1 MPKLSRHKDRC
12 RTGHL
17 CTGSAPVNAT
27 QYTVFANGKPVLRKG
42 DPVQPHTIKV
52 GLKCLIHG
60 ANVKRGSGTVFASG
74 IGVAR
79 RGDSADKGAMT
90 GASENVV
97 AG

>member
-1 MPKLSRHKDRC
+1 M
-12 RTGHL
+12 
-17 CTGSAPVNAT
+17 
-27 QYTVFANGKPVLRKG
+27 
-42 DPVQPHTIKV
+42 QPHTIKV

-60 ANVKRGSGTVFASG
+60 ANVKRGSRTVFASG

>member
-1 MPKLSRHKDRC
+1 MPKISRHKDRC
-12 RTGHL
+12 KTGHP

-27 QYTVFANGKPVLRKG
+27 QYTVFANRKPVLRKG
-42 DPVQPHTIKV
+42 DPVQPHTILVGVRCLMHKAKV
-52 GLKCLIHG
+52 R
-60 ANVKRGSGTVFASG
+60 RGSRKVFAKG

-90 GASENVV
+90 GASQNVV